1 VKIKVPA
8 LTRRATSERYSHAL
22 PRALLSVATFSFSRF
37 PPFPPAYAK
46 FRTTPGNSKAKQGL
60 AFDGLRFIV
69 RGPSPMY
76 APLAGTPVVFGIVS
90 PAHWGRKLLDAAR
103 DTTSL
108 RFAGVFSRDP
118 VNAADVVREYGGS
131 VYSSYAALLA
141 DPLIDAVLLPT
152 PHFAHREQA
161 ELAFAAG
168 KHVFVEKP
176 IATTIADAELM
187 RDAARAAGRV
197 LAVGHQ
203 GRRTGAARKARA
215 LITAGDIGRIVHL
228 VAVQGFPTAFGWGPE
243 NWRRN
248 PALLPGGP
256 LDELGVHYFD
266 LMRYLAGPI
275 THVAGWQ
282 VSDVTAGGVPDAA
295 TAALRFASGA
305 IASYTTH
312 FVSVGISQLTIY
324 GTKGLLQLNGFGQE
338 LLRQMIADPGVPT
351 SMNPGLERLPVDGP
365 QPFTTA
371 LTGQFE
377 DFARCIRE
385 GGEPE
390 IGAREAIAAL
400 RVSRAVLESARSG
413 RSIELPPEP

>member
-1 VKIKVPA
+1 
-8 LTRRATSERYSHAL
+8 
-22 PRALLSVATFSFSRF
+22 
-37 PPFPPAYAK
+37 
-46 FRTTPGNSKAKQGL
+46 
-60 AFDGLRFIV
+60 
-69 RGPSPMY
+69 MY
-76 APLAGTPVVFGIVS
+76 APPAGTPVVFGIVS

-103 DTTSL
+103 DTASL

-118 VNAADVVREYGGS
+118 ANAAEVVREYGGDA
-131 VYSSYAALLA
+131 YPTYAALLA
-141 DPLIDAVLLPT
+141 NPQIDAVLLPT
-152 PHFAHREQA
+152 PPFLHREQA
-161 ELAFAAG
+161 EQAFAAG

-176 IATTIADAELM
+176 IATSIADAEAM
-187 RDAARAAGRV
+187 RDAARAAGKV

-215 LITAGDIGRIVHL
+215 LISADDIGRVIHL
-228 VAVQGFPTAFGWGPE
+228 VAVQGFPTAFGWAPG
-243 NWRRN
+243 NWRRD
-248 PALLPGGP
+248 PTLLPGGP

-282 VSDVTAGGVPDAA
+282 VSDVTPGGAPDAA
-295 TAALRFASGA
+295 TASLRFASGA
-305 IASYTTH
+305 IGSYTTH

-324 GTKGLLQLNGFGQE
+324 GTRGSLQLNRFGQE
-338 LLRQMIADPGVPT
+338 LLRQLIVDTTNPKNA
-351 SMNPGLERLPVDGP
+351 NPGLEMLTIDGP

-390 IGAREAIAAL
+390 VGAREAIAAL
-400 RVSRAVLESARSG
+400 RVSRAVLESAHSG
-413 RSIELPPEP
+413 RAIELPPEP